1 MGEAGMDNAGIE
13 SAGTKNAES
22 DRPERPETVGL
33 TGDDLGS
40 PYLRFERKGPLAWC
54 VIDRPDSRNALT
66 SAMYFGVR
74 RAVDLVNRDPDLAAL
89 IITGTGDVFVPGGE
103 LRGREPDR
111 WLDFPD
117 LLGMDSTPFEAIR
130 RSPKPIVS
138 AVNGLAQGG
147 GLLIAMLSDV
157 AVAARSATVRAP
169 ELLRGIADTGYA
181 AYLPA
186 QIGIARARDMLL
198 TGRVVT
204 AEEAERWGMFTR
216 VVPDDQVR
224 AAAEEIAIQIS
235 RTAPQARLQV
245 KRIVNENYG
254 AVDRMTFDA
263 LLYNEEMVEG
273 GRAFAERRDPAWVP
287 PEFRTGGRL

>member
-1 MGEAGMDNAGIE
+1 MGG
-13 SAGTKNAES
+13 GTA
-22 DRPERPETVGL
+22 DGGPVGL
-33 TGDDLGS
+33 EGDDLGT
-40 PYLRFERKGPLAWC
+40 PYLRFERDGALAWC
-54 VIDRPDSRNALT
+54 VVDRPDSRNALT

-74 RAVDLVNRDPDLAAL
+74 RAVDLVNRDPELAAL
-89 IITGTGDVFVPGGE
+89 IITGTGDVFIPGGE

-130 RSPKPIVS
+130 RSPKPVVS

-157 AVAARSATVRAP
+157 AVAGESATVRAP
-169 ELLRGIADTGYA
+169 ELFRGIADTGYA

-204 AEEAERWGMFTR
+204 AREAESWGMFTR
-216 VVPDDQVR
+216 VVPDERVR
-224 AAAEEIAIQIS
+224 AEAEAVAVQIC
-235 RTAPQARLQV
+235 RTAPQARLHV
-245 KRIVNENYG
+245 KRIVNDGYG

-263 LLYNEEMVEG
+263 LLYNAEMREG
-273 GRAFAERRDPAWVP
+273 TRAFAERREPEWVP
-287 PEFRTGGRL
+287 PQFREGGRL

>member
-1 MGEAGMDNAGIE
+1 MN
-13 SAGTKNAES
+13 
-22 DRPERPETVGL
+22 PEPTGL
-33 TGDDLGS
+33 KGDDLGT
-40 PYLRFERKGPLAWC
+40 PYLRFEREGPLAWC
-54 VIDRPDSRNALT
+54 VVDRPDARNALT

-74 RAVDLVNRDPDLAAL
+74 RAVDLLNKDPGLAAL
-89 IITGTGDVFVPGGE
+89 IITGTGDMFMPGGE

-117 LLGMDSTPFEAIR
+117 LLGIDSTPFEAIR
-130 RSPKPIVS
+130 RSPKPVVS
-138 AVNGLAQGG
+138 AVNGVAQGG

-157 AVAARSATVRAP
+157 AVAGESVTVRAP
-169 ELLRGIADTGYA
+169 ELFRGIADTGYA

-204 AEEAERWGMFTR
+204 AREAEEWGMFTR

-224 AAAEEIAIQIS
+224 AVAEEVAVQIA
-235 RTAPQARLQV
+235 RTAPQARLHI
-245 KRIVNENYG
+245 KRIINDNYDR
-254 AVDRMTFDA
+254 VDRMTFDA
-263 LLYNEEMVEG
+263 LLYNEEMREG
-273 GRAFAERRDPAWVP
+273 GKAFAERRDPSWVP

>member
-1 MGEAGMDNAGIE
+1 M
-13 SAGTKNAES
+13 SAGPT
-22 DRPERPETVGL
+22 GL
-33 TGDDLGS
+33 KGDDLGT
-40 PYLRFERKGPLAWC
+40 PYLRFERKSPLAWC
-54 VIDRPDSRNALT
+54 VVDRPEARNALT

-74 RAVDLVNRDPDLAAL
+74 RAVDLLNRDPELAAL
-89 IITGTGDVFVPGGE
+89 IITGTGDMFMPGGE

-117 LLGMDSTPFEAIR
+117 LLGLDSTPFEAIR
-130 RSPKPIVS
+130 RSPKPVVS
-138 AVNGLAQGG
+138 AVNGIAQGG

-157 AVAARSATVRAP
+157 AVVGESVTVRAP

-198 TGRVVT
+198 TGRTVT
-204 AEEAERWGMFTR
+204 AREAESWGMFSR

-224 AAAEEIAIQIS
+224 AVAEEVAVQIT

-245 KRIVNENYG
+245 KRIVNDGYG

-263 LLYNEEMVEG
+263 LLYNEEMREG
-273 GRAFAERRDPAWVP
+273 GRAFAERRDPSWVP

>member
-1 MGEAGMDNAGIE
+1 MSKPQKTENGEGNGTMANGGPAGL
-13 SAGTKNAES
+13 K
-22 DRPERPETVGL
+22 
-33 TGDDLGS
+33 GDDLGS
-40 PYLRFERKGPLAWC
+40 PYLRFERRGPLAWC
-54 VIDRPDSRNALT
+54 VVDRPDSRNALT

-89 IITGTGDVFVPGGE
+89 IITGTGDAFIPGGE

-117 LLGMDSTPFEAIR
+117 LLGIDATPFEAIR
-130 RSPKPIVS
+130 RSPKPVVS

-157 AVAARSATVRAP
+157 AVVGESVTVRAP
-169 ELLRGIADTGYA
+169 ELFRGIADTGYA

-198 TGRVVT
+198 TGRTVT
-204 AEEAERWGMFTR
+204 AREAESWGMFSR
-216 VVPDDQVR
+216 VVPDDRVR
-224 AAAEEIAIQIS
+224 DEAEKVAAEIC
-235 RTAPQARLQV
+235 RTAPQARLHL
-245 KRIVNENYG
+245 KRIINDNYDR
-254 AVDRMTFDA
+254 VDRMTFDA
-263 LLYNEEMVEG
+263 LLYNDEMREG
-273 GRAFAERRDPAWVP
+273 TKAFTEKREPAWVP

>member
-1 MGEAGMDNAGIE
+1 MGG
-13 SAGTKNAES
+13 
-22 DRPERPETVGL
+22 RPVGL
-33 TGDDLGS
+33 EGDDLGT
-40 PYLRFERKGPLAWC
+40 PYLKFERRGPLAWC
-54 VIDRPDSRNALT
+54 VVDRPDSRNALT

-89 IITGTGDVFVPGGE
+89 IITGTDDVFMPGGE

-117 LLGMDSTPFEAIR
+117 LLGNDSTPFEAIR
-130 RSPKPIVS
+130 RSPKPVVS

-157 AVAARSATVRAP
+157 SVAGRSVTVRAP

-198 TGRVVT
+198 TGRIVT
-204 AEEAERWGMFTR
+204 AEEAENWGIFTR
-216 VVPDDQVR
+216 VVPDEEVLQR
-224 AAAEEIAIQIS
+224 AEEIAVQIC
-235 RTAPQARLQV
+235 RTAPQARLHI
-245 KRIVNENYG
+245 KRIVNDNYG
-254 AVDRMTFDA
+254 HVDRMTFDA
-263 LLYNEEMVEG
+263 LLFNAEMKEG
-273 GRAFAERRDPAWVP
+273 TRAFAERRDPSWVP
-287 PEFRTGGRL
+287 EDFRTGGRL

>member
-1 MGEAGMDNAGIE
+1 MG
-13 SAGTKNAES
+13 T
-22 DRPERPETVGL
+22 PERETAGL
-33 TGDDLGS
+33 SGDDLGT

-54 VIDRPDSRNALT
+54 VVDRPDSRNALT

-74 RAVDLVNRDPDLAAL
+74 RAVDLVNRDPGLSAL
-89 IITGTGDVFVPGGE
+89 LITGTGDVFVPGGE
-103 LRGREPDR
+103 LRGNEPDR

-117 LLGMDSTPFEAIR
+117 LLGNDCTPFEAIR
-130 RSPKPIVS
+130 RSPKPVVS

-157 AVAARSATVRAP
+157 AVAGRSVTVRAP

-198 TGRVVT
+198 TGRVV
-204 AEEAERWGMFTR
+204 AADEAERWGIFSR
-216 VVPDDQVR
+216 VVPDDEVLER
-224 AAAEEIAIQIS
+224 AEEAAVQIC
-235 RTAPQARLQV
+235 RTAPQARLHL
-245 KRIVNENYG
+245 KRIINDNYDR
-254 AVDRMTFDA
+254 VDRMTFDS
-263 LLYNEEMVEG
+263 LLFGPEMTEG
-273 GRAFAERRDPAWVP
+273 TRAFAEKREPSWVP